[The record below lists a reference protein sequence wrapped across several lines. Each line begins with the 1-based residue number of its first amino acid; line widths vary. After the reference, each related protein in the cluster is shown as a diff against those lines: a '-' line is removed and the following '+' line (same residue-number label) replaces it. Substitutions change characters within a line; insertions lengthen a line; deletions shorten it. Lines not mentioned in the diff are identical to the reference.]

1 MKYLIDT
8 HLLLWIAITNDPL
21 KSAGELSSEAKAI
34 IGDMNNELFFSPVN
48 IWEVAIKNALGK
60 PDFAVDPHVFRRQLL
75 DNGYQEL
82 PVSSAHAAGIAD
94 LEDRH
99 ADPFDRML
107 IAQATIE
114 GIVLLTHDGK
124 MGNYTKNPI
133 KMV

>member
-8 HLLLWIAITNDPL
+8 HLLLWIAITNNPL

-34 IGDMNNELFFSPVN
+34 IGDMDNELFFSPVN

-60 PDFAVDPHVFRRQLL
+60 PDFAVDPRVFRRQLL

-94 LEDRH
+94 LEDNH

-107 IAQATIE
+107 IAQATVE

-124 MGNYTKNPI
+124 LTSYTKNPI